1 MAYQEKPGGGALFTN
16 DKRTSDKSPSMT
28 GYITTHR
35 DIKKGER
42 LRLAAWTKGGQ
53 DGKAKFLSVTMSD
66 ERERQSDAGQNAPQ
80 DDPFG

>member
-28 GYITTHR
+28 GYITAHR

-42 LRLAAWTKGGQ
+42 LRLAAWTKGG
-53 DGKAKFLSVTMSD
+53 DGGKAKFLSVTMSD
-66 ERERQSDAGQNAPQ
+66 ERERQSDAGQHAPQQ
-80 DDPFG
+80 DDPF